1 MSFSVIFEI
10 VYIQSLP
17 KVPPPPAYLKNASEV
32 WKTAKNEFNQF
43 EENFFQ
49 LRIFL
54 TRKARED
61 ARGATLK
68 FQMAGL
74 ILQSTSLE
82 RFLRDKNFVKKSFDL
97 G

>member
-61 ARGATLK
+61 ARGRNIKISNGRVDLAEH
-68 FQMAGL
+68 
-74 ILQSTSLE
+74 ILGKIPSRQE
-82 RFLRDKNFVKKSFDL
+82 FC
-97 G
+97 